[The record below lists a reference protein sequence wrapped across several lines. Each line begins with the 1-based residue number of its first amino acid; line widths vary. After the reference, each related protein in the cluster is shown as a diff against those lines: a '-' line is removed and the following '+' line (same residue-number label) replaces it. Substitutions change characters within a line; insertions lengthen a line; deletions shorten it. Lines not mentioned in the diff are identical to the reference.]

1 MNTIQNKIG
10 PHIVRY
16 SFVKEQFKK
25 GLILAYPYFLK
36 VIDSDKKLRL
46 EVIMFGIFKS
56 QYDENYFQK

>member
-10 PHIVRY
+10 PHIV
-16 SFVKEQFKK
+16 VKEQFKK
-25 GLILAYPYFLK
+25 GLILAYHYFLK